1 MEAMAEQ
8 LELDIDR
15 APLKHLDYLARRVWS
30 AHAAGTLDDDT
41 AQGLAELI
49 RDRQRAGGSP
59 PAPPTKPGGGR
70 PSVSRASRVPWSPDR
85 QRSWDRRRR
94 QSIHIGKLMPYGL
107 AAKFTDGERAV
118 LTVIATEIKLRGQC
132 NLYVDQI
139 GAFAGVSRS
148 TVKSATRRARGL
160 RLINVEEWRQAP
172 DWNGPNRIRIVS
184 PEWLTWLALGKTKM
198 TVKPTPTTQDQYI
211 NQRKVFAVDSQKE
224 AFQGA
229 HGARFSTQSG
239 P

>member
-1 MEAMAEQ
+1 MEALTEQ

-30 AHAAGTLDDDT
+30 AHAAGTLDDDA

-49 RDRQRAGGSP
+49 RDRQRAGEAP
-59 PAPPTKPGGGR
+59 PPTKPAATIG
-70 PSVSRASRVPWSPDR
+70 SRAARPRRPPRSPDR

-94 QSIHIGKLMPYGL
+94 QSIHVGKLMPYGL

-118 LTVIATEIKLRGQC
+118 LTVIATEIKRRGQC
-132 NLYVDQI
+132 DLYIDQI
-139 GAFAGVSRS
+139 AAFAGVSRT
-148 TVKSATRRARGL
+148 TVKNATRRARGL
-160 RLINVEEWRQAP
+160 ALIEVEEWRQAP

-184 PEWLTWLALGKTKM
+184 REWLAWLALGETKM
-198 TVKPTPTTQDQYI
+198 TVKSAPTTQNQYI
-211 NQRKVFAVDSQKE
+211 NHRTNFRVDRPKA
-224 AFQGA
+224 AFREGR
-229 HGARFSTQSG
+229 GARFSDRSG